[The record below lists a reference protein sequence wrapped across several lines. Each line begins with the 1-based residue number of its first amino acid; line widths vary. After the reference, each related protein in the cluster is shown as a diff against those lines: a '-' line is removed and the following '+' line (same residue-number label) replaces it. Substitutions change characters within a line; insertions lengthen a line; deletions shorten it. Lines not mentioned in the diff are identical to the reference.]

1 MQEIYIDKTFQ
12 LPLDRVFTMLSDH
25 ERLGVVLGANIR
37 RIKDGHQG
45 GANGLGSV
53 REISIVPGLSFEET
67 VTAFDEKKRIEYVIS
82 KGSPLK
88 NHKGVM
94 EFSEEGGKARLRY
107 RIVFETQLPVPFLG
121 KVIAWGLDRN
131 ISKGLEK
138 VNTLA

>member
-12 LPLDRVFTMLSDH
+12 VSLERAFAMLSDH
-25 ERLGVVLGANIR
+25 ERLGVVLGATIR

-53 REISIVPGLSFEET
+53 RLISLAPGLSFEET
-67 VTAFDEKKRIEYVIS
+67 VTAFEDKKRIEYVIS

-94 EFSEEGGKARLRY
+94 EFSEENGKARLRY
-107 RIVFETQLPVPFLG
+107 RIVFETRFPVPFLG
-121 KVIAWGLDRN
+121 KIIEWGLDRN
-131 ISKGLEK
+131 ISRGLEK